1 MKCKTCGYEPSRI
14 CPMCLTLDGF
24 STESHQHKRMTRK
37 EIINALTDPKL
48 PDDYEG
54 FYLFHKLNKH
64 TLVAMDMGPNH
75 DGIRGL
81 ARIDIRLIEDKKPT
95 TPEEV
100 IDLFI
105 DLVNDPKCQIPE
117 VNHETNN

>member
-1 MKCKTCGYEPSRI
+1 MKCKTCGYEPSHI
-14 CPMCLTLDGF
+14 CPMCMTLDGF
-24 STESHQHKRMTRK
+24 STENPQNKKMTRK
-37 EIINALTDPKL
+37 EIINTLTDPKL

-54 FYLFHKLNKH
+54 FYLFYRLNKH
-64 TLVAMDMGPNH
+64 TLVAMDMGP
-75 DGIRGL
+75 GIRKL
-81 ARIDIRLIEDKKPT
+81 ARIDLRLIENKKPT

-105 DLVNDPKCQIPE
+105 DLVNDPKYQIPE